1 MICKLFQQHGA
12 PEVEVDKFS
21 GNPLEYQYF
30 SAMFKEVVERKI
42 ESPVGRL
49 TRLIKFTD
57 GETKNLI
64 KHCIHLTPV
73 AILLLRC

>member
-12 PEVEVDKFS
+12 PVVEVDKFS

-64 KHCIHLTPV
+64 KYCIHLTPV